1 MAEAV
6 SQLYPNAKFG
16 LGPSIEDG
24 FYYDIDFGSD
34 VLSEFDLEKIENKM
48 RQLIKKDERII
59 GKEISKKEAKE
70 LFKNNEYK
78 LELISEIEGQIFT
91 YTQGDFTDLCSGPH
105 LPSTRYIK
113 HFKLLSLAGAYWRG
127 NSNNK
132 QLTRIYGTAFLVKMN
147 LTNIYIA

>member
-48 RQLIKKDERII
+48 RQLIKKMNVSLE
-59 GKEISKKEAKE
+59 KK
-70 LFKNNEYK
+70 
-78 LELISEIEGQIFT
+78 
-91 YTQGDFTDLCSGPH
+91 
-105 LPSTRYIK
+105 
-113 HFKLLSLAGAYWRG
+113 
-127 NSNNK
+127 
-132 QLTRIYGTAFLVKMN
+132 LVKKRQKN
-147 LTNIYIA
+147 YLKITNINLS